1 MLWEEKDHY
10 ASINKE
16 IIKTDIIKEYSHI
29 EDFTVV
35 ESRCY
40 LNII

>member
-1 MLWEEKDHY
+1 MLWEENDHH

-16 IIKTDIIKEYSHI
+16 IIKTDIIEEYSCI
-29 EDFTVV
+29 EDFIV

>member
-1 MLWEEKDHY
+1 MGRKWSPCLYKQRDYKNWLIE
-10 ASINKE
+10 
-16 IIKTDIIKEYSHI
+16 EYSRI